1 MSVYCGVS
9 VSCVAKCYRM
19 HIYTHICETD
29 LWNVVCAYGD
39 GGDRVGVVD
48 FHLFWL
54 PRICQSHCVYIYIYT
69 KYAIINNNKILW
81 CSGIFFFGSLH
92 MSGICVLLN
101 DKSILLD
108 LLRYVKAIEIRNM
121 WAFQNCSLY
130 VLR

>member
-39 GGDRVGVVD
+39 GGVRVGVVD

-54 PRICQSHCVYIYIYT
+54 PRICQSHCVYIYIYEICDY
-69 KYAIINNNKILW
+69 KQQQNIVMLW
-81 CSGIFFFGSLH
+81 HFFFS
-92 MSGICVLLN
+92 VLC
-101 DKSILLD
+101 I
-108 LLRYVKAIEIRNM
+108 
-121 WAFQNCSLY
+121 
-130 VLR
+130 